1 MLTREIKRW
10 THRHNL
16 RWIDRGLADVVVGF
30 NVFYIHRVSN
40 TVNLIQVAYIIGQI
54 RVVLN
59 ALEIGFEVAVVH
71 GVKTN

>member
-10 THRHNL
+10 THRHNFC
-16 RWIDRGLADVVVGF
+16 WIDRGLADVVVGF
-30 NVFYIHRVSN
+30 YVFYIHRVGN

-59 ALEIGFEVAVVH
+59 ALEADL
-71 GVKTN
+71 TNEP